1 MGVPERKEQEKGEEK
16 LFKLKMAENFLNLLE
31 KKKKKLCIQKAQWTP
46 SRPIQKD
53 LQVDISY

>member
-31 KKKKKLCIQKAQWTP
+31 KKKKSYASRKLNE
-46 SRPIQKD
+46 
-53 LQVDISY
+53 LQVDLFKKIYK